1 MKNKGFTLIELVAVI
16 AVLGIIAVAAA
27 PRFLNIKSDATIAT
41 LDGFIGAFNA
51 TNEIVMGKATIEG
64 LENEKLAQLPDQD
77 IWIRWGA
84 IALDSDNIKNA
95 MQTDDYQLLS
105 YGPKFNPTLIV
116 YTGRERQFR
125 ELKGYNCF
133 VQFTR
138 SYTLDQTQLINIGD
152 LTINKFYDGC

>member
-1 MKNKGFTLIELVAVI
+1 MKKKGFTLIELVSVI
-16 AVLGIIAVAAA
+16 AILGIVAVTAA
-27 PRFLNIKSDATIAT
+27 PRFLNLKSDATIAS

-64 LENEKLAQLPDQD
+64 LEKEKLVQLPDQD

-95 MQTDDYQLLS
+95 MQSDDYQLLS

-116 YTGRERQFR
+116 YTGRERKFV
-125 ELKGYNCF
+125 ELGSYNCF

-138 SYTLDQTQLINIGD
+138 SYTSNQSQVINIGD